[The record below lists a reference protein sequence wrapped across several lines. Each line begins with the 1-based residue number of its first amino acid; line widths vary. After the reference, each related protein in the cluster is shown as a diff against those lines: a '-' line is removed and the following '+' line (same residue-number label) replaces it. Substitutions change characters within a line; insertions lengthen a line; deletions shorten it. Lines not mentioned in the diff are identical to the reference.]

1 MSKKKWVREVVRR
14 FIGDLAVQYPEWR
27 PAGLRDHTIEHF
39 KDKDSDLYVPGLDAF
54 RKIASSARRPGVEDV
69 PWSIG
74 SATEAQVPSAALSD
88 VLDVWCL
95 TQLKGISFTVRQA
108 KWVARLRVLLA
119 DIDRGSLD
127 FEEHLYQWATRYAIR
142 ESSSETL
149 NPSLPLDTTDLDIR
163 LAFPREVDFG
173 RQVSL
178 G

>member
-27 PAGLRDHTIEHF
+27 PAELRDHTIEHF
-39 KDKDSDLYVPGLDAF
+39 KDGYVPGYDTF
-54 RKIASSARRPGVEDV
+54 RKIASSARIPGVEDV

-74 SATEAQVPSAALSD
+74 AATEAQVPSAALPD
-88 VLDVWCL
+88 VLDVWFL
-95 TQLKGISFTVRQA
+95 TQLKGEAFTVRQA

-127 FEEHLYQWATRYAIR
+127 FEEHLYEWATRYANR

-149 NPSLPLDTTDLDIR
+149 NPSLPLDTTDLDVR
-163 LAFPREVDFG
+163 LAFPRKVDFG
-173 RQVSL
+173 LVKSGVS
-178 G
+178 GS